1 MVIEIFCGNTRV
13 TACLKQFGLA
23 SCFGVDYIGSKQA
36 ASPVMLADL
45 CDLQGITLLHQWLA
59 HEYVVGIFLAPPC
72 GWAPRARQI
81 PLPKGRR
88 GVRSGPCPLWDDDH
102 PNGRPHL
109 TMQERR
115 RVSRANQL
123 YHLTAELAE
132 WAITEGCFFCRT
144 PTITA
149 FFGQQLFGHRWLQ
162 KMFTIFHSCQ
172 YGNATYSNTRTIT
185 VPVHQPGRSSRA
197 IQMGP
202 YTPLGSPEVDKPC

>member
-1 MVIEIFCGNTRV
+1 M
-13 TACLKQFGLA
+13 KQFGLA

-36 ASPVMLADL
+36 ASQVMLADL
-45 CDLQGITLLHQWLA
+45 CDLQGIALLHQWLA

-115 RVSRANQL
+115 RVSPANQL

-144 PTITA
+144 PTITS

-162 KMFTIFHSCQ
+162 KNVYNFSFL
-172 YGNATYSNTRTIT
+172 
-185 VPVHQPGRSSRA
+185 PVRECHLFQFKMIMEG
-197 IQMGP
+197 Q
-202 YTPLGSPEVDKPC
+202 